1 MKQIK
6 ENKITPTSMLAV
18 IAVLLATLTVS
29 FLISKLS
36 SENQRYMLLNQQLQR
51 ELDKERQ
58 EKNEFAKEA
67 REMERLLHNERRAR
81 TETMA
86 PPRPYQQLYPE
97 LNVTR
102 AMHFAPANPKVV
114 YLTFN
119 NGPFPMTESYLDL
132 LKKHDVKATFFVFC
146 GDDDA
151 SLERLKRIASEGHT
165 LAPYTRSQ
173 ECNKLYPSAE
183 DFLHDFK
190 RISDRILEAT
200 GEKPDILRFPGGS
213 TSVYNKTV
221 RQQIIAEML
230 RRGYTYYDWNIV
242 ITDEDGRQGTE
253 LAEESLLSE
262 LEKKQQKVIFM
273 NDGSVDTLEVLEP
286 LIIKLKKQGYKFER
300 LTNKVEPVLLD
311 HNPMRS
317 QKPEMR
323 QIS

>member
-6 ENKITPTSMLAV
+6 ENKAAPTSMLAV
-18 IAVLLATLTVS
+18 ITVMIAALAVS
-29 FLISKLS
+29 FFISKLS
-36 SENQRYMLLNQQLQR
+36 SENQRYILLNQQLQR

-58 EKNEFAKEA
+58 EKNELAREA
-67 REMERLLHNERRAR
+67 REMERLLHNERKVRM
-81 TETMA
+81 ETMTE
-86 PPRPYQQLYPE
+86 PRPYQQLYPE

-102 AMHFAPANPKVV
+102 AMQFAPANPEVV

-146 GDDDA
+146 GDDDT
-151 SLERLKRIASEGHT
+151 SLERLKRIANEGHT

-190 RISDRILEAT
+190 RISDLIFEAS

-213 TSVYNKTV
+213 VSVYNKTV
-221 RQQIIAEML
+221 RQQIIEEML

-242 ITDEDGRQGTE
+242 ITDEDGRQGAE
-253 LAEESLLSE
+253 LSEEILLSE
-262 LEKKQQKVIFM
+262 LEKKQHKVIFM
-273 NDGSVDTLEVLEP
+273 DDGSVDTLEVLEP
-286 LIIKLKKQGYKFER
+286 LIIKLKKQGYIFER

-311 HNPMRS
+311 YSPTRS
-317 QKPEMR
+317 QKPKAR